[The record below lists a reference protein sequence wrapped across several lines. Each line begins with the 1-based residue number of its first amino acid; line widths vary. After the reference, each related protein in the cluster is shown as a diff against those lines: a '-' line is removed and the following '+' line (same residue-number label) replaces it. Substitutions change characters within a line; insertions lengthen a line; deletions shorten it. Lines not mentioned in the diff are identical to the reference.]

1 MGNKGNN
8 RHMKSLASPKYY
20 AVHRKEQVY
29 VSKPIPGRHTLQR
42 SITLIAFARKV
53 GIAATSAEGSKMIKR
68 RELLVNG
75 KPVVEPR
82 YPIGLN
88 DLIEV
93 IPAKQSYK
101 IGVNGRGQVT
111 IDKSEQK
118 AVRTC
123 KIVQRYKTKGGQ
135 IMIRLHDGSISKAPK
150 DAMANDSVVIEAKGS
165 RIIKLGKGSKCTV
178 IEGVHVGETGTIKE
192 IKPGTANIA
201 PSVTINSGSG
211 NEFETLLR
219 NIMVV
224 E

>member
-1 MGNKGNN
+1 MGSKGNN

-29 VSKPIPGRHTLQR
+29 ISKPVAGRHSLQR
-42 SITLIAFARKV
+42 SITLISFARKI
-53 GIAATSAEGSKMIKR
+53 GIATTGAEGSKMIKR

-88 DLIEV
+88 DIIEL

-101 IGVNGRGQVT
+101 IGINSRGQVT
-111 IDKSEQK
+111 IDKVDQK
-118 AVRTC
+118 APRVC

-135 IMIRLHDGSISKAPK
+135 IMVRLHDGSISKAPK
-150 DAMANDSVVIEAKGS
+150 DAMANDSVVLEAGGAKV
-165 RIIKLGKGSKCTV
+165 IKLGKGSRCII
-178 IEGVHVGETGTIKE
+178 IEGVHVGESGTVNE
-192 IKPGTANIA
+192 IKPGTANVA
-201 PSVTINSGSG
+201 PSVLVDGGSG